1 MIGVILFFGMLV
13 AAGTLVDIVVNILH
27 LEEVFSEKSI
37 QMLQGFSLYSNTI
50 KLFHCPETG
59 KDGSL
64 DCIHGIRS
72 SMTFGSVAQEN
83 NMIRFISMTWVVVG
97 HGYSQFAGQIFSSN
111 WLVSQTTIFTGAIN
125 GMRCLQYRLCIPI
138 KQEQLPK

>member
-1 MIGVILFFGMLV
+1 MIGVILFFGVLV

-27 LEEVFSEKSI
+27 LEEEVFSERTI

-59 KDGSL
+59 KEGSL

-72 SMTFGSVAQEN
+72 
-83 NMIRFISMTWVVVG
+83 FIS
-97 HGYSQFAGQIFSSN
+97 SSC
-111 WLVSQTTIFTGAIN
+111 LVQ
-125 GMRCLQYRLCIPI
+125 
-138 KQEQLPK
+138 

>member
-1 MIGVILFFGMLV
+1 MLLHLFQILLEPSDWGMIGVILFFGVLV

-27 LEEVFSEKSI
+27 LEDVFSEKSI

-72 SMTFGSVAQEN
+72 SATFDSVKTILSGS
-83 NMIRFISMTWVVVG
+83 F
-97 HGYSQFAGQIFSSN
+97 
-111 WLVSQTTIFTGAIN
+111 
-125 GMRCLQYRLCIPI
+125 P
-138 KQEQLPK
+138 